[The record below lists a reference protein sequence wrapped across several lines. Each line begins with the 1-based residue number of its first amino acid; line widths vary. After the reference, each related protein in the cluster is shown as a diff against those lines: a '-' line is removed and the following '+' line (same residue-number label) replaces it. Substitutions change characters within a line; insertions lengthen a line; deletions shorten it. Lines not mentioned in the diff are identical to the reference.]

1 MGFCGISLSQVKWD
15 SIYLVW
21 TPHLVLFSQNDSV
34 ICWRWAEP
42 FFISSSILAFK
53 GENFTSASF
62 YKLCNE
68 KLFKMYISHANSFV
82 LFFGLSSVKHFFIST
97 INSLDENKH
106 SYALT
111 EVLPKFRYK
120 GISEILLK
128 RTLPITK
135 LSLPISEIEA

>member
-1 MGFCGISLSQVKWD
+1 MEFCGISLSLKSNEIPYIWFEHHIWFYFHKMTRSFAVGGQNHF
-15 SIYLVW
+15 SSPHRYL
-21 TPHLVLFSQNDSV
+21 PSRAKISHLHLSTNYVTKNFSK
-34 ICWRWAEP
+34 CTYHMP
-42 FFISSSILAFK
+42 IL
-53 GENFTSASF
+53 SF
-62 YKLCNE
+62 YFSDC
-68 KLFKMYISHANSFV
+68 
-82 LFFGLSSVKHFFIST
+82 VKHLFIST